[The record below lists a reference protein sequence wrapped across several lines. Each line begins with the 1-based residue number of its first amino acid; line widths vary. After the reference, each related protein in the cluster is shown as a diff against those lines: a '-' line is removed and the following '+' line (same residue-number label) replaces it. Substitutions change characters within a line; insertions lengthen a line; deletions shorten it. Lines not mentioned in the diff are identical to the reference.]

1 MKAMWAM
8 AAVGLGLIGA
18 MEPAVAQGFRER
30 GDFEE
35 RGRGRGESRERGE
48 FRERDD
54 FGDRGRG
61 RGRERAGGFDE
72 REYLRCHPD
81 VRRAVAN
88 GTMKSGALHY
98 QVHGRGEGRRLSC

>member
-1 MKAMWAM
+1 MKSVWAM
-8 AAVGLGLIGA
+8 AALGLGLIGA

-35 RGRGRGESRERGE
+35 RGRGRGDVEERGRGRGE
-48 FRERDD
+48 FRERDE
-54 FGDRGRG
+54 RG
-61 RGRERAGGFDE
+61 RGRERVGFDE

-88 GTMKSGALHY
+88 GQMKSGALHY
-98 QVHGRGEGRRLSC
+98 QVHGRGEGRRLTC